1 MARGSLVRA
10 WNPSS
15 AIMARLRDARQQQGA
30 SGRRAPPIAIMH
42 FCRTNCV
49 DRDLAAQL
57 MAAPPDVAAMVVNQ
71 GALTDTR
78 NPRAALASRLLAA
91 EHLAHQ
97 ASR

>member
-42 FCRTNCV
+42 FCRTNRV

-57 MAAPPDVAAMVVNQ
+57 MAAPPDVAAMVVNR
-71 GALTDTR
+71 GSLTDTR
-78 NPRAALASRLLAA
+78 NPRAALAGRIAA
-91 EHLAHQ
+91 ATRRAHG
-97 ASR
+97 ASP